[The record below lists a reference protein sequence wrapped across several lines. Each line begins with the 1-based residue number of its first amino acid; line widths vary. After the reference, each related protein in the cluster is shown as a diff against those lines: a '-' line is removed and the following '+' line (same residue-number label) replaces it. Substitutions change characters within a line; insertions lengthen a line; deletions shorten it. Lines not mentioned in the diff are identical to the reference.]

1 MVADSF
7 HSVDYF
13 LLARYGLF
21 AALSVIMKN
30 EISPYLEV
38 LVTFMM
44 GSLKSTEGVQVRKL
58 SNSIC
63 LSSCQ
68 YIYWYIYIDFDLQ
81 WVL

>member
-1 MVADSF
+1 MVCLSKYANLNKLL
-7 HSVDYF
+7 

-44 GSLKSTEGVQVRKL
+44 ASLKSTEGVQVMQL
-58 SNSIC
+58 
-63 LSSCQ
+63 
-68 YIYWYIYIDFDLQ
+68 F
-81 WVL
+81 

>member
-1 MVADSF
+1 MCVSTSKITHFEHFMVCLSKYANLNKLL
-7 HSVDYF
+7 

-44 GSLKSTEGVQVRKL
+44 ASLKSTEGVQVMQL
-58 SNSIC
+58 
-63 LSSCQ
+63 
-68 YIYWYIYIDFDLQ
+68 F
-81 WVL
+81 

>member
-1 MVADSF
+1 MCVSTGKITRFEHLMVYLSMYENLDKLL
-7 HSVDYF
+7 

-44 GSLKSTEGVQVRKL
+44 ASLKSTEGVQVMQ
-58 SNSIC
+58 I
-63 LSSCQ
+63 
-68 YIYWYIYIDFDLQ
+68 F
-81 WVL
+81 

>member
-1 MVADSF
+1 MCVSTGKITRSEHLMVCLSKYEKDKLL
-7 HSVDYF
+7 

-44 GSLKSTEGVQVRKL
+44 ASLKSTEGVQVMQ
-58 SNSIC
+58 I
-63 LSSCQ
+63 
-68 YIYWYIYIDFDLQ
+68 F
-81 WVL
+81 

>member
-1 MVADSF
+1 MVFLSKYENLDKLL
-7 HSVDYF
+7 

-44 GSLKSTEGVQVRKL
+44 ASLKSTEGVQVMQ
-58 SNSIC
+58 I
-63 LSSCQ
+63 
-68 YIYWYIYIDFDLQ
+68 F
-81 WVL
+81 

>member
-1 MVADSF
+1 MVYLSKYENLDKLL
-7 HSVDYF
+7 

-44 GSLKSTEGVQVRKL
+44 ASLKSTDGVQVMQ
-58 SNSIC
+58 I
-63 LSSCQ
+63 
-68 YIYWYIYIDFDLQ
+68 F
-81 WVL
+81 